1 MSTVEKPAIAVADYD
16 PWNCIVND
24 DPFPYYA
31 ALRAQSPVHHV
42 TSRGM
47 WVLSRYEDVQRALAD
62 TEAFSSSF
70 VYVGK
75 PIAVP
80 TIEELEDNWRN
91 TDSEG
96 TPAPAELDRVQVD
109 PSLIDP
115 DENTPLLASLAESD
129 PPDHTRIRKLLTR
142 PMSMNRIADMEGFVQ
157 SLVDQRFAELA
168 RQVREQGAADI
179 KSVLANP
186 LTLRVSGALMNIP
199 DSDVAMLGQLA
210 DDSLGLFSL
219 IPEARRAEPSSYQP
233 YAKYFRDRYTSRLA
247 GAASDSANRG
257 SEGRTD
263 LMHSLLRADASG
275 DSMSQE
281 EFAANAAVVF
291 RAGFETTTNLIVNGL
306 RALFANPDQLELL
319 QADPSLIPSAVE
331 EMLRYEGPLH
341 GLFRV
346 TTRDVEMGG
355 AVIPSGSFVQLLFSS
370 ANRDSDHYPE
380 ADSFQVT
387 RNPRDHVAFGAF
399 KHLCLGANLARM
411 ETRMVFEALLGRTRN
426 LRAVG
431 TSPVIRHVVV
441 RSRVGLPVT
450 FDEA

>member
-1 MSTVEKPAIAVADYD
+1 MSTVEKPAVAVADYD
-16 PWNCIVND
+16 PWNCTVND

-31 ALRAQSPVHHV
+31 ALREQSPVHHV
-42 TSRGM
+42 TNRGM
-47 WVLSRYEDVQRALAD
+47 WVISRYDDVQRALAD
-62 TEAFSSSF
+62 TDAFSSSF

-80 TIEELEDNWRN
+80 TIEELEDNWRG

-96 TPAPAELDRVQVD
+96 TPSPAELHRVHVD

-142 PMSMNRIADMEGFVQ
+142 PMSMNRIAGMEGFVQ
-157 SLVDQRFAELA
+157 SLVDERFAELA
-168 RQVREQGAADI
+168 RQVREHGAADI

-219 IPEARRAEPSSYQP
+219 LPETRRAEPSSYQP
-233 YAKYFRDRYTSRLA
+233 YAKYFRDRYTTRLA
-247 GAASDSANRG
+247 TAPGDIGA
-257 SEGRTD
+257 EGRTD

-319 QADPSLIPSAVE
+319 REDPSLIPSAVE

-346 TTRDVEMGG
+346 TTRDVEIGG
-355 AVIPSGSFVQLLFSS
+355 AVVPSGSFVQLLFGS
-370 ANRDSDHYPE
+370 ANRDSDHYPD

-411 ETRMVFEALLGRTRN
+411 ETRMVFEALLERTRN
-426 LRAVG
+426 LRAAG

-441 RSRVGLPVT
+441 RSRAGLPVA
-450 FDEA
+450 FDEV

>member
-1 MSTVEKPAIAVADYD
+1 MSTIEKPAIAVADYD
-16 PWNCIVND
+16 PWNCTVND

-31 ALRAQSPVHHV
+31 ALREQSPVHHV

-47 WVLSRYEDVQRALAD
+47 WVISRYDDVQRALAD

-80 TIEELEDNWRN
+80 TIEELEGNWRT

-96 TPAPAELDRVQVD
+96 TPAPAELHRVHVD

-115 DENTPLLASLAESD
+115 EENTPLLASLAESD

-142 PMSMNRIADMEGFVQ
+142 PMSMNRIAGMEGFVQ
-157 SLVDQRFAELA
+157 SLVDERFAELA
-168 RQVREQGAADI
+168 RQVREHGAADI

-233 YAKYFRDRYTSRLA
+233 YAKYFRDRYTARLA
-247 GAASDSANRG
+247 TTP

-319 QADPSLIPSAVE
+319 REDPSMIPSAVE

-370 ANRDSDHYPE
+370 ANRDNDHYPD

-411 ETRMVFEALLGRTRN
+411 ETRMVFEALLARTRN
-426 LRAVG
+426 LHAVG

-441 RSRVGLPVT
+441 RSRAGLPVA
-450 FDEA
+450 FDEV